1 MEREL
6 KTTDDTD
13 DTDRQ
18 DKGLTDK
25 ICEIREIRVNKDK
38 KHCGD
43 CPTVRYRRIYNNKIL
58 IMKKKLYQKPNIKV
72 HELPMDALLAASPEF
87 GASETSFPLGNVNEY
102 NPTRPINSKR
112 GNLWGDDE
120 E

>member
-1 MEREL
+1 
-6 KTTDDTD
+6 
-13 DTDRQ
+13 
-18 DKGLTDK
+18 
-25 ICEIREIRVNKDK
+25 
-38 KHCGD
+38 
-43 CPTVRYRRIYNNKIL
+43 
-58 IMKKKLYQKPNIKV
+58 MKKKLYQKPNIKV

-102 NPTRPINSKR
+102 NPTGNGPGPIINSKQ